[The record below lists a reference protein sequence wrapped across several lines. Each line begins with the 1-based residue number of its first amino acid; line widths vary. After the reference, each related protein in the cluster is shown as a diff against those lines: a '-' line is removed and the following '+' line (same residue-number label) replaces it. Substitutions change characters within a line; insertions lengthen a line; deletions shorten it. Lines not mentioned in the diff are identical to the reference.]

1 MGRKKGP
8 TEADGCKEVS
18 QMKGRTGTLARG
30 ESGAEVR
37 AGERRWEV
45 RRQVAVWT
53 SLALRTSQKEN
64 RLWG

>member
-8 TEADGCKEVS
+8 TEADGCKEAS

-37 AGERRWEV
+37 AREWRWEV
-45 RRQVAVWT
+45 RRQVAVWI